1 MYLVAELENSSL
13 LVLKL
18 IKICGFKKLLKFVNI
33 RTVNIHLLTTQK
45 PQWNG
50 NSELC
55 VADSDDSGMGTV
67 SCVWPTPTTMK
78 IRLSIVSERL
88 LT

>member
-1 MYLVAELENSSL
+1 

-18 IKICGFKKLLKFVNI
+18 IKICGFKKLSKFVNI

-55 VADSDDSGMGTV
+55 VADSDDNEDTAQHREQWSNYEGAWMG
-67 SCVWPTPTTMK
+67 PAPPK
-78 IRLSIVSERL
+78 ELAAPLKEL
-88 LT
+88 P